1 MHATRLR
8 NLMRMRT
15 SLRSILPANRG
26 SVLPCKPESSRMGDP
41 LTDEVALKR
50 DCEKAFLDADE
61 GRKGY
66 LSPEDYKVA
75 VISLLGYKPSKYE
88 IAAVFKADQSNH
100 ELPNESFKLDKAAF
114 VTLMLG
120 RMTQQDADELIRQ
133 IFLSFDAHCQGF
145 VTLENCK
152 QAFKQVA
159 PHVKDAQVELFF
171 AEVDSNGDGR
181 VSYRDFDIM
190 MKYFRLFSI

>member
-1 MHATRLR
+1 
-8 NLMRMRT
+8 
-15 SLRSILPANRG
+15 
-26 SVLPCKPESSRMGDP
+26 MGDP
-41 LTDEVALKR
+41 SDEAALKR
-50 DCEKAFLDADE
+50 DCERAFRDADE
-61 GRKGY
+61 GQKGY

-88 IAAVFKADQSNH
+88 IEAVFKAQQSDQ
-100 ELPNESFKLDKAAF
+100 ELPNELDRAAF
-114 VTLMLG
+114 VTLMHG

-159 PHVKDAQVELFF
+159 PHIRGAQAELFF

-190 MKYFRLFSI
+190 MKHFWLFPT

>member
-1 MHATRLR
+1 
-8 NLMRMRT
+8 
-15 SLRSILPANRG
+15 
-26 SVLPCKPESSRMGDP
+26 MGDP
-41 LTDEVALKR
+41 LTDEAALKK
-50 DCEKAFLDADE
+50 DCEKAFRDADE
-61 GRKGY
+61 GQKGY
-66 LSPEDYKVA
+66 ISPEDYKVA

-88 IAAVFKADQSNH
+88 IAAVFQVGQSNR
-100 ELPNESFKLDKAAF
+100 ELLNESFKLDKAAF

-120 RMTQQDADELIRQ
+120 RMIQQDTDELIRQ
-133 IFLSFDAHCQGF
+133 VFLSFDAHCQGF

-159 PHVKDAQVELFF
+159 PHIKDAQVELFF

-190 MKYFRLFSI
+190 IKYFQLFST